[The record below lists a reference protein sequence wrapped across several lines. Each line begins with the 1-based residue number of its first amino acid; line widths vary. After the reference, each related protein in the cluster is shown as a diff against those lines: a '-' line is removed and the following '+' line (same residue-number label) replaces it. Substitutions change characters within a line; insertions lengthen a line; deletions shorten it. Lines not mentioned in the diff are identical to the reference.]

1 MLKAV
6 YGVKVLKRAQ
16 GINVIDGIDRYTN
29 ELFGKFSKLNDQQ
42 GIYPFTEGI
51 KKKSQSTFEN
61 KSFQLVRLKATVFSS
76 ITNGF

>member
-1 MLKAV
+1 MLKV
-6 YGVKVLKRAQ
+6 GYGVKVLRRAQ
-16 GINVIDGIDRYTN
+16 GVDVIDGMGRYTN
-29 ELFGKFSKLNDQQ
+29 ELIGQFSKFNDQR
-42 GIYPFTEGI
+42 GVYPVTEGI